1 MLNGMGRN
9 PDYISDNTPNRVLPV
24 LNGIGR
30 KTFQNL
36 KLDIGLKAP
45 CMGLFCLVMK
55 KNFKDSIIKAK
66 YRKD

>member
-9 PDYISDNTPNRVLPV
+9 PDYVSDNTPNRVLPV

-45 CMGLFCLVMK
+45 CMGLFLFSNEK
-55 KNFKDSIIKAK
+55 KFQ
-66 YRKD
+66 R